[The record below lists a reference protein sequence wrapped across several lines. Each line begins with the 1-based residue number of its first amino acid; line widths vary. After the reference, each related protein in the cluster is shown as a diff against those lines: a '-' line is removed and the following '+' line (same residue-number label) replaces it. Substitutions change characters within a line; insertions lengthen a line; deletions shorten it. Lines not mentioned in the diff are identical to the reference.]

1 MSQVFK
7 VLKNLPIIREDFAK
21 VRMDAL
27 KNLRVMRQ
35 AREWLIRKTPDLN
48 LWAVYLKAID
58 LKKQEVVGA

>member
-35 AREWLIRKTPDLN
+35 ARERLIRKTLDLN

>member
-1 MSQVFK
+1 MPQVFK

-21 VRMDAL
+21 VCMDAL

-35 AREWLIRKTPDLN
+35 ARERLIRKTLDLN

-58 LKKQEVVGA
+58 LKMQEFVGA